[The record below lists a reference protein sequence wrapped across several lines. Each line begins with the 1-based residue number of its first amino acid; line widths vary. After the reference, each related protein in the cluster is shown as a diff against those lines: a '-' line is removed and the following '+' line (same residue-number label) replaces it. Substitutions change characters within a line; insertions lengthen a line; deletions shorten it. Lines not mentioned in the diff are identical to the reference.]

1 MSDSPAERSSEE
13 STEQAAPLKA
23 LRLVQ
28 RVLNRDDPISALS
41 ELRRGVAPDK
51 QARVDSSL
59 PFAIGFDTNAIFRLG
74 IGARGPDAVD
84 YLVSAH
90 KGPVIVPGQTIQEVW
105 NNSLSAVL
113 PQAKVVRKKLE
124 ELEVEMQ
131 KVDQHLGSEGAAVR
145 EAISDLVTTRGDW
158 MDPASLST
166 FETTLDSLLKAGE
179 TSYVPREQFAALA
192 RIRKDTKTPP
202 GFEDP
207 GLGDFFVWADF
218 LFGLARETRPFAG
231 AVLVTNDT
239 KKDWS
244 RNGVAHPIL
253 VAEAEAVAK
262 VPFALWTLPQLWDF
276 SSSVITAAAPDATST

>member
-1 MSDSPAERSSEE
+1 MPDSPEPSTAE
-13 STEQAAPLKA
+13 APEVAQLEA
-23 LRLVQ
+23 LDLVR
-28 RVLNRDDPISALS
+28 RVLNRDNPISPLN
-41 ELRRGVAPDK
+41 ELRRGLAPVSR
-51 QARVDSSL
+51 AGVDRAL

-74 IGARGPDAVD
+74 MGSRGPDAVD
-84 YLVSAH
+84 YLVNSH

-131 KVDQHLGSEGAAVR
+131 KVDQHLGAEGAAVR
-145 EAISDLVTTRGDW
+145 EAITELIATRGDW
-158 MDPASLST
+158 VDPAALST
-166 FETTLDSLLKAGE
+166 FETTLDSLLKAGM
-179 TSYVPREQFAALA
+179 TSYVPREGFAALA

-202 GFEDP
+202 GFEDN
-207 GLGDFFVWADF
+207 GFGDFFVWADY
-218 LFGLARETRPFAG
+218 LYGLASESRGFGG

-262 VPFALWTLPQLWDF
+262 VPFELWTLEHF
-276 SSSVITAAAPDATST
+276 KTYANSVVTAAAPSGPTA